1 MESLLKIDQFQV
13 VIMASA
19 EEGLEQ
25 LEVDD
30 PFDFVISGYTLPG
43 MNGLR
48 FLSRVAE
55 LYQKSVRILTS
66 GGFADS
72 DEISLAISDGRISRY
87 VSKPFLYSTFRKS
100 LRRMAINSH

>member
-30 PFDFVISGYTLPG
+30 PFDFVISGYTLTNP
-43 MNGLR
+43 
-48 FLSRVAE
+48 VC
-55 LYQKSVRILTS
+55 VRPR
-66 GGFADS
+66 GGVCPCF
-72 DEISLAISDGRISRY
+72 
-87 VSKPFLYSTFRKS
+87 
-100 LRRMAINSH
+100 